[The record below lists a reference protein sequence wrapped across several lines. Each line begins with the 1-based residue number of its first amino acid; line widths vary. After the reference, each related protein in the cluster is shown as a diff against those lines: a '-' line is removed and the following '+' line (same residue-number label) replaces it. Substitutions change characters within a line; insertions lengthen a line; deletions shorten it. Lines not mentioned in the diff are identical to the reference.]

1 MKNLFYILLVIGT
14 AFTTACS
21 TNATNEKSDEPAAA
35 EAPANTTSTDTA
47 SATEATATGTP
58 AAQNESSSSA
68 TSTGDSSSS
77 TSYGNDI
84 VYTCTHG
91 DSVRTIRVLYHE
103 QGPTV
108 CEVTYEK
115 STGTQSLWSAN
126 SDESYCAD
134 KAAGFVAK
142 QQGWGWDCNK

>member
-1 MKNLFYILLVIGT
+1 MKHLLYLLLITGA

-21 TNATNEKSDEPAAA
+21 TNSTSETADEPAA
-35 EAPANTTSTDTA
+35 EAPAETAPAAETTTS
-47 SATEATATGTP
+47 EAEAP
-58 AAQNESSSSA
+58 VSSNESSSIAA
-68 TSTGDSSSS
+68 TTDDSSSS

-84 VYTCTHG
+84 IYTCTYDG
-91 DSVRTIRVLYHE
+91 SVRTIRVLYHE
-103 QGPTV
+103 EGQKV

-134 KAAGFVAK
+134 KAAEFVAK
-142 QQGWGWDCNK
+142 QQGWGWDCKK

>member
-1 MKNLFYILLVIGT
+1 MKNLFYLLLIIGI

-21 TNATNEKSDEPAAA
+21 TTSSNEKSDEPAAA
-35 EAPANTTSTDTA
+35 EAPADT
-47 SATEATATGTP
+47 TP
-58 AAQNESSSSA
+58 AAEAAASETPAITNESQSS
-68 TSTGDSSSS
+68 TTPSTDDSSSS

-84 VYTCTHG
+84 IYTCTHG

-103 QGPTV
+103 QGSTV

-115 STGTQSLWSAN
+115 STGTQSLWSASN
-126 SDESYCAD
+126 DESYCAD

-142 QQGWGWDCNK
+142 QQSWGWDCKK